1 MILIKTYFLKFNLFK
16 GSKSLGSIFQSTY
29 KLDTVPSPTNK
40 SPNGEKYYS
49 GGYIT
54 ETYSRLNKMNA
65 IQLELPFKLRSDSS
79 YKNSSKIIANAIY
92 EFYMQ
97 NGLDERLEDSKA
109 TLISSAKSNFGYQ
122 GKLTN

>member
-79 YKNSSKIIANAIY
+79 Y